1 MDWPWDR
8 SFFLRSKGRDGVAS
22 KVKDIFITSTVDSE
36 WNLVFNPRLCSA
48 LEERGIT
55 CHLPQRDT
63 NQAGTPAEIFAQN
76 VAAIKSSR
84 KILFVTCNESINV
97 GGEVGL
103 SFGLGKAIVALAEN
117 GHAIPLMLRF
127 MITKSFIVRSIDELE
142 SYADDLVISI
152 RERKSTTDPQ

>member
-1 MDWPWDR
+1 V
-8 SFFLRSKGRDGVAS
+8 KGRKSGDS
-22 KVKDIFITSTVDSE
+22 KEVKDIYISSTVHSE
-36 WNLVFNPRLCSA
+36 WNLLFNPKLCSA
-48 LEERGIT
+48 LEKRGIT

-117 GHAIPLMLRF
+117 GHAIPLMLKY
-127 MITKSFIVRSIDELE
+127 MITKSFIVGNIDELE

-152 RERKSTTDPQ
+152 RERKSMTDPQ